1 MNITVIKLFRSQQ
14 PELNI
19 HVRRAREE
27 VKVKPNCFH
36 LAGNPGLHFFSL
48 ISTLFFDVM
57 TGQPTGK
64 EREKERKKKKERK
77 SIVYVRRCPSCLL
90 YGLLSLS
97 LSLSLSLLTHTC
109 TLEWNTG

>member
-64 EREKERKKKKERK
+64 EREKERKKKERK
-77 SIVYVRRCPSCLL
+77 KEHRLRQTLSILFVVRSS
-90 YGLLSLS
+90 LSLS
-97 LSLSLSLLTHTC
+97 LSLSLSPHTHLHT
-109 TLEWNTG
+109 